1 MAGQGYGIMLVIRVF
16 LFAVSLSINPAT
28 ISRAESSECAR
39 ISNLASARAR
49 WAATRGWML
58 LRAAALC
65 IALPGL
71 VAMLGGS
78 AHAGVALE
86 ERKLPMKFSWVACQP
101 NCRGWVR
108 AVGTVTADSPRDF
121 DEFARGRQLGGATI
135 VLDSS
140 GGSVNDSIALG
151 RRWRNL
157 GALTTVGIS
166 VQTNTAQGAPASMA
180 PVAYCESMCVFLL
193 LSGKTRYVPETAHV
207 RVHQIWIGDRADDAK
222 AATYSADDLM
232 TVERDIGRLAK
243 YTFDMGGAG
252 DLLSL
257 SLNVPPWEDLH
268 ELSREELR
276 LTNLVTTD
284 MVAQPG
290 SPSAAVVE
298 LTPKPVQDRF
308 VSGAVATETNPEPAK
323 STKTAE
329 AMGRTGGVRAAAAP
343 PRQEALSEKLSR
355 ASQKTQQR
363 RNGAFTAISEMGQSR

>member
-1 MAGQGYGIMLVIRVF
+1 MLMGVF
-16 LFAVSLSINPAT
+16 LFAVSLSNNLAT
-28 ISRAESSECAR
+28 ISRAVSSECAR
-39 ISNLASARAR
+39 ISDLASARAR

-58 LRAAALC
+58 LGSVALC

-101 NCRGWVR
+101 NCRGWVS
-108 AVGTVTADSPRDF
+108 AVGIVTADTPRDF
-121 DEFARGRQLGGATI
+121 DEFARGRQLSGATI

-157 GALTTVGIS
+157 GALTTVGTS
-166 VQTNTAQGAPASMA
+166 VQANTAQGAPASIV
-180 PVAYCESMCVFLL
+180 PGAYCDSMCVFLL

-207 RVHQIWIGDRADDAK
+207 RVHQIWMGDRADDAK
-222 AATYSADDLM
+222 AATYSADDL
-232 TVERDIGRLAK
+232 TIVERDIGRLAK

-257 SLNVPPWEDLH
+257 SLNVAPWEDLH

-276 LTNLVTTD
+276 LTNLVTTE
-284 MVAQPG
+284 MVAQLG
-290 SPSAAVVE
+290 SPNAAAVE
-298 LTPKPVQDRF
+298 LTPEPVQDRF
-308 VSGAVATETNPEPAK
+308 VSRAVETRTNPEPARSIK
-323 STKTAE
+323 AAE
-329 AMGRTGGVRAAAAP
+329 AMGPTGGVRAAASP
-343 PRQEALSEKLSR
+343 
-355 ASQKTQQR
+355 
-363 RNGAFTAISEMGQSR
+363 GAYGAWMY